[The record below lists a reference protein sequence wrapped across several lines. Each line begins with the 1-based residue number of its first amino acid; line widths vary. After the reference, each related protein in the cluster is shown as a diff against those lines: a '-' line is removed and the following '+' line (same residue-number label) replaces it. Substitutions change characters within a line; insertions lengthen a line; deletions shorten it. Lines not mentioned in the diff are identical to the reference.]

1 MPSCRVRIPARPAT
15 TYEVKSGQQRVATA
29 GSAGRAAGGLVIPKR
44 GGGNVLIS
52 DSDQWDEE
60 QEAEY
65 CEECNE
71 KLVPEKFIDGTDADG
86 RNTRVINVL
95 ECPNCGWTK

>member
-1 MPSCRVRIPARPAT
+1 M
-15 TYEVKSGQQRVATA
+15 
-29 GSAGRAAGGLVIPKR
+29 
-44 GGGNVLIS
+44 LIS